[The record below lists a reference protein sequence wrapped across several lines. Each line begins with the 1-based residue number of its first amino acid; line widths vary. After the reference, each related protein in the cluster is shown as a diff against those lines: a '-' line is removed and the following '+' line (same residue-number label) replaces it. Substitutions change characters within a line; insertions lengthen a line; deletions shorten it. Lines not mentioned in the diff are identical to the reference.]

1 MNKTIWSLR
10 FSAWEGVMIMAIRPL
25 DMQVMVPKLQEL
37 AQIRQL
43 ENQKAMLDQNQFA
56 NNTNKHIT
64 HEQQSVVKSEK
75 DEKSDNHADAKEES
89 QNKYGYR
96 PPSKNKKESE
106 SKQKP
111 PESYHKIDVKV

>member
-1 MNKTIWSLR
+1 
-10 FSAWEGVMIMAIRPL
+10 MAIRPL

-37 AQIRQL
+37 AQMRQL
-43 ENQKAMLDQNQFA
+43 ENQKATLDQNQYS
-56 NNTNKHIT
+56 NNTQKQVA
-64 HEQQSVVKSEK
+64 HEHQSVVKSEK
-75 DEKSDNHADAKEES
+75 DEKSDNHADAKEEG

-96 PPSKNKKESE
+96 PPSKTKKEPD